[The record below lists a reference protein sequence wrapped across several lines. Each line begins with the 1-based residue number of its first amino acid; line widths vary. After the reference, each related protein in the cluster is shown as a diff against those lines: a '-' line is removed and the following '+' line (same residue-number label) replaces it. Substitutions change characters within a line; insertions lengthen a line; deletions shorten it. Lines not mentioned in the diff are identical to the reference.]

1 MSLGVVVGTERSGR
15 HLPRTEDLL
24 PRSLVGRFGKDGGV
38 GGRDCVERGEK
49 KTELV
54 GEVCSGLLHTLETV
68 SFQGPCPSWSR
79 RTVSLSSSIRTESF
93 RFIFRSISLSTFSST
108 FCR

>member
-24 PRSLVGRFGKDGGV
+24 LPRSLVGRFGKD

-49 KTELV
+49 KTEWV

-79 RTVSLSSSIRTESF
+79 RTVSLSSSIRTESC
-93 RFIFRSISLSTFSST
+93 RFIFRSISLSTFLPS